1 MSTPRQSGQTS
12 GADNFTAYA
21 AFGLMCLFWGS
32 TWIALKLGVQV
43 LPPVMFAGLRF
54 LLAGALLAFW
64 VGATT
69 RTWPLPAKAMRSLFI
84 PALLMIALNYGLMAW
99 GLQHVSSGLAALL
112 NLGTMPIA
120 MLGWAVLF
128 GQERVTRRAG
138 FALALG
144 VTGLIVL
151 FGPRIAT
158 QPEELFDGEAV
169 AGMLAIIV
177 GASLYALGSVLGRPR
192 GTGLPVVPVAAWQ
205 MLAGGIALVL
215 ASLVLEPIGVEAW
228 QGLAQPAAWGSLL
241 YLVAAGS
248 LAGFTVYLWLM
259 QRWPA
264 SRVANYAFISPI
276 FAVILGWLVFAE
288 RIAPLEW
295 AAAVLLLAGAYL
307 SLSRKA

>member
-1 MSTPRQSGQTS
+1 MNTSQPSGEAS
-12 GADNFTAYA
+12 SDNFAAYA
-21 AFGLMCLFWGS
+21 AFALMCLFWGS

-54 LLAGALLAFW
+54 VLAGALLALW
-64 VGATT
+64 VGVTS
-69 RTWPLPAKAMRSLFI
+69 RTWPLQAKAMGGLFM
-84 PALLMIALNYGLMAW
+84 PAMLMIAINYGLMAW

-128 GQERVTRRAG
+128 GQERATRRAG
-138 FALALG
+138 LALALG
-144 VTGLIVL
+144 VGGLIVL

-158 QPEELFDGEAV
+158 DPAEIFDAEVV

-192 GTGLPVVPVAAWQ
+192 GAGLPVVPVAAWQ

-215 ASLVLEPIGVEAW
+215 ASLVLEPIGIEAW
-228 QGLAQPAAWGSLL
+228 KGLAEPAAWGSLL

-288 RIAPLEW
+288 HIAPLEW
-295 AAAVLLLAGAYL
+295 VAAVLLLAGAYL
-307 SLSRKA
+307 SLSRRA